1 MAKIQRSGYY
11 MHHSIKGYNKNGVFL
26 DSSYEYNAWHSRH
39 TEILN
44 SLQLTK
50 LDGQQND
57 FAETLEKFLNAA
69 RDSQK
74 DKIDTFKFPED
85 KKQEMYNLISEEVN
99 KKYNNAKFDD
109 NGNLISGGR
118 NSSITV
124 SQYRNK
130 PGYLDL
136 DAIKERLNK
145 MNDLAKNSQDF
156 LDSLQKKN
164 KNINTLNVK
173 LKELNNKIANMTKDS
188 GVVPIS
194 RKYGTFGFITQFN
207 DVIREYYGQVPKAL
221 IEGLHFEYF
230 VEETVKNFMD
240 QLNTEL
246 KKNTGIQVTGAINAG
261 GTSRNIDEHLVFSA
275 QGSDKITVDTKY
287 NMRSKVDS
295 YLTITVNGKP
305 KYLGLSEKS
314 ETFGQYGSWITLV
327 QGTPLYRLLMDTDQN
342 YQMHFA
348 NIAALGPKAKNA
360 RALVNDAGIIMLARA
375 IKGYDINKKLGDILI
390 VNDKVTGQIKVKL
403 VDKLLKDII
412 QKVEQN
418 GNFKNLVTIKVN
430 GKNILINSGMRFL
443 GKENRKIG
451 RKGNDIELAYQR
463 SKKVISGYLASR
475 AVVNLR
481 FLMN

>member
-1 MAKIQRSGYY
+1 MPKIQRSGYY
-11 MHHSIKGYNKNGVFL
+11 IHHSIKGYNKNGVFL

-44 SLQLTK
+44 SLKLTK
-50 LDGQQND
+50 LNGQEKN
-57 FAETLEKFLNAA
+57 FTEILEQFLNAA
-69 RDSQK
+69 RDNQK
-74 DKIDTFKFPED
+74 DKNDTFNFPED
-85 KKQEMYNLISEEVN
+85 EKQKMYNLISEEVN
-99 KKYNNAKFDD
+99 EKYDNIKFDD
-109 NGNLISGGR
+109 NGKLISGGR
-118 NSSITV
+118 DSSITV

-136 DAIKERLNK
+136 NAIRERLNK

-164 KNINTLNVK
+164 KNIDTLNVK

-194 RKYGTFGFITQFN
+194 RKYGTFGFITKFN

-246 KKNTGIQVTGAINAG
+246 KSTGVQITGAINAG
-261 GTSRNIDEHLVFSA
+261 GTSRNINEHLVFSA
-275 QGSDKITVDTKY
+275 QGSDKITIDTEY

-327 QGTPLYRLLMDTDQN
+327 SGTPLYRLLMDTDKN

-375 IKGYDINKKLGDILI
+375 IKGYDINKKLGDFLI
-390 VNDKVTGQIKVKL
+390 VNDKTTGQIKVKL
-403 VDKLLKDII
+403 VDELLQDVI

-418 GNFKNLVTIKVN
+418 GNFKNLVTINVN

>member
-1 MAKIQRSGYY
+1 MPKIQRSGYY

-44 SLQLTK
+44 SLKLTK
-50 LDGQQND
+50 LNGQEKN
-57 FAETLEKFLNAA
+57 FAEILEQFLNAA
-69 RDSQK
+69 RDNQK
-74 DKIDTFKFPED
+74 DKNDTFNFPED
-85 KKQEMYNLISEEVN
+85 EKQKMYNLISEEVN
-99 KKYNNAKFDD
+99 EKYNNVKFDD
-109 NGNLISGGR
+109 NGKLISGGR
-118 NSSITV
+118 DSSITV

-136 DAIKERLNK
+136 NAIRERLNK

-164 KNINTLNVK
+164 KNIDTLNVK

-194 RKYGTFGFITQFN
+194 RKYGTFGFITKFN

-246 KKNTGIQVTGAINAG
+246 KSTGVQITGAINAG
-261 GTSRNIDEHLVFSA
+261 GTSRNINEHLVFNA
-275 QGSDKITVDTKY
+275 QGSDKITIDTEY

-327 QGTPLYRLLMDTDQN
+327 SGTPLYRLLMDTDKN

-360 RALVNDAGIIMLARA
+360 KALVNDAGIIMLARA
-375 IKGYDINKKLGDILI
+375 IKGYNINEKLGDFLI
-390 VNDKVTGQIKVKL
+390 VNDKTTGQIKVKL
-403 VDKLLKDII
+403 VDELLQDVI

-418 GNFKNLVTIKVN
+418 GNFKNLVTINVN

-475 AVVNLR
+475 AIVNLR

>member
-11 MHHSIKGYNKNGVFL
+11 IHHSIKGYNRSGVFL
-26 DSSYEYNAWHSRH
+26 DGSYEYNAWHSRH
-39 TEILN
+39 NEILN

-50 LDGQQND
+50 LDGQEKV
-57 FAETLEKFLNAA
+57 FAKTLEQFLNAA

-74 DKIDTFKFPED
+74 EKIDTFKFLED
-85 KKQEMYNLISEEVN
+85 EKQKMYNLISEEVN
-99 KKYNNAKFDD
+99 EKYSNAKFDD
-109 NGNLISGGR
+109 NGNLISDGR
-118 NSSITV
+118 DSSITI

-130 PGYLDL
+130 PGYLNL

-145 MNDLAKNSQDF
+145 MNDLAKNSQNF

-164 KNINTLNVK
+164 KDIKTLNVK
-173 LKELNNKIANMTKDS
+173 LEELNNKIASMSKDS

-194 RKYGTFGFITQFN
+194 RKYGTFNFITKFN

-246 KKNTGIQVTGAINAG
+246 KSTGIQVTGAINAG

-275 QGSDKITVDTKY
+275 QGSDKVTIDTKY

-314 ETFGQYGSWITLV
+314 ETFGQYDSWITLV
-327 QGTPLYRLLMDTDQN
+327 SGTPLYRLLMDTDKN

-360 RALVNDAGIIMLARA
+360 KALVNDAGIIMLARA
-375 IKGYDINKKLGDILI
+375 IKGYDINKKLGDFLI
-390 VNDKVTGQIKVKL
+390 VNDKTTGQIKVKL
-403 VDKLLKDII
+403 VDELLQDVI
-412 QKVEQN
+412 QKIEQN
-418 GNFKNLVTIKVN
+418 GNFKNLVTINVN

-475 AVVNLR
+475 VVVNLR

>member
-1 MAKIQRSGYY
+1 MPKIQRSGYY
-11 MHHSIKGYNKNGVFL
+11 IHHSIKGYNKNGVFL

-44 SLQLTK
+44 SLKLTK
-50 LDGQQND
+50 LNGQEKN
-57 FAETLEKFLNAA
+57 FAETLEQFLNAA

-74 DKIDTFKFPED
+74 DKNGTFTFPED
-85 KKQEMYNLISEEVN
+85 EKQKMYNLISEEVN
-99 KKYNNAKFDD
+99 EKYNNAKFDD

-118 NSSITV
+118 DSSITV

-136 DAIKERLNK
+136 DAIRERLNK
-145 MNDLAKNSQDF
+145 MNDLAKNSQNF

-164 KNINTLNVK
+164 KSIDTLNVK

-261 GTSRNIDEHLVFSA
+261 GTSKNIDEHLSFNA
-275 QGSDKITVDTKY
+275 QGGGKVTVDTKY

-295 YLTITVNGKP
+295 YLTITVNGEP
-305 KYLGLSEKS
+305 KELGLSEKS

-375 IKGYDINKKLGDILI
+375 IKGYDINKKLGDFLI
-390 VNDKVTGQIKVKL
+390 VNDKTTGQIKVKL
-403 VDKLLKDII
+403 VDELLQDVI

-418 GNFKNLVTIKVN
+418 GNFKNLVTINVN

>member
-1 MAKIQRSGYY
+1 MPKIQRSGYY
-11 MHHSIKGYNKNGVFL
+11 IHHSIKGYNKNGVFL

-44 SLQLTK
+44 SLKLTK
-50 LDGQQND
+50 LNGQEKN
-57 FAETLEKFLNAA
+57 FAEILEQFLNAA
-69 RDSQK
+69 RDNQK
-74 DKIDTFKFPED
+74 DKNDTFNFPED
-85 KKQEMYNLISEEVN
+85 EKQKMYNLISEEVN
-99 KKYNNAKFDD
+99 EKYDNVKFDD
-109 NGNLISGGR
+109 NGKLISGGR
-118 NSSITV
+118 DSSITV

-136 DAIKERLNK
+136 NAIRERLNK

-164 KNINTLNVK
+164 KNIDTLNVK

-194 RKYGTFGFITQFN
+194 RKYGTFGFITKFN

-246 KKNTGIQVTGAINAG
+246 KSTGVQITGAINAG
-261 GTSRNIDEHLVFSA
+261 GTSRNINEHLVFSA
-275 QGSDKITVDTKY
+275 QGSDKITIDTEY

-305 KYLGLSEKS
+305 KYLGLLEKS

-327 QGTPLYRLLMDTDQN
+327 SGTPLYRLLMDTDKN

-375 IKGYDINKKLGDILI
+375 IKGYDINKKLGDFLI
-390 VNDKVTGQIKVKL
+390 VNDKTTGQIKVKL
-403 VDKLLKDII
+403 VDELLQDVI

-418 GNFKNLVTIKVN
+418 GNFKNLVTINVN

-463 SKKVISGYLASR
+463 SKKVISGYLASS
-475 AVVNLR
+475 AVVKLR

>member
-11 MHHSIKGYNKNGVFL
+11 IHHSIKGYNKNGVFL

-44 SLQLTK
+44 SLKLTK
-50 LDGQQND
+50 LNGQEKD
-57 FAETLEKFLNAA
+57 FAKTLEQFLNAA

-74 DKIDTFKFPED
+74 DKNDTFTFPED
-85 KKQEMYNLISEEVN
+85 EKQKMYNLISEEVN
-99 KKYNNAKFDD
+99 EKYNNVKFDD
-109 NGNLISGGR
+109 NGNLISGGS
-118 NSSITV
+118 NSSISV

-136 DAIKERLNK
+136 DAIRERLNK

-164 KNINTLNVK
+164 KNIDTLNIK
-173 LKELNNKIANMTKDS
+173 LKELNNKIANMTKNS

-246 KKNTGIQVTGAINAG
+246 KSTGVQVTGAINAG
-261 GTSRNIDEHLVFSA
+261 GTSRNINEHLVFSA
-275 QGSDKITVDTKY
+275 QGSDKITIDTEY

-327 QGTPLYRLLMDTDQN
+327 SGTPLYRLLMDTDKN
-342 YQMHFA
+342 YQMHFT
-348 NIAALGPKAKNA
+348 NIAALGPKAKNT

-375 IKGYDINKKLGDILI
+375 IKGYDINKKLGDFLI
-390 VNDKVTGQIKVKL
+390 VNDKTTGQIKVKL
-403 VDKLLKDII
+403 VDELLQDVI

-418 GNFKNLVTIKVN
+418 GNFRNLVTINVN

>member
-11 MHHSIKGYNKNGVFL
+11 IHHSIKGYNKNGVFL

-44 SLQLTK
+44 SLKLTK
-50 LDGQQND
+50 LNGQEKD
-57 FAETLEKFLNAA
+57 FAKTLEQFLNAA

-74 DKIDTFKFPED
+74 DKNDTFNFPED
-85 KKQEMYNLISEEVN
+85 EKQKMYNLISEEVN
-99 KKYNNAKFDD
+99 EKYNNVKFDD
-109 NGNLISGGR
+109 NGNLISGGS

-136 DAIKERLNK
+136 DAIRERLNK

-164 KNINTLNVK
+164 KNIDTLNVK
-173 LKELNNKIANMTKDS
+173 LKELNNKIANMTKNS

-246 KKNTGIQVTGAINAG
+246 KSTGVQVTGAINAG
-261 GTSRNIDEHLVFSA
+261 GTSRNINEHLVFSA
-275 QGSDKITVDTKY
+275 QGSDKITIDTEY

-327 QGTPLYRLLMDTDQN
+327 SGTPLYRLLMDTDKN
-342 YQMHFA
+342 YQMHFT

-360 RALVNDAGIIMLARA
+360 RALVNDAEIIMLARA
-375 IKGYDINKKLGDILI
+375 IKGYDINKKLGDFLI
-390 VNDKVTGQIKVKL
+390 VNDKTTGQIKVKL
-403 VDKLLKDII
+403 VDELLQDVI

-418 GNFKNLVTIKVN
+418 GNFKNLVTINVN
-430 GKNILINSGMRFL
+430 GKNILINSSMRFL

>member
-11 MHHSIKGYNKNGVFL
+11 IHHSIKGYNRNGVFL

-50 LDGQQND
+50 LNGQEKG
-57 FAETLEKFLNAA
+57 FAETLEQFLNAA

-74 DKIDTFKFPED
+74 EKIDTFKFPED
-85 KKQEMYNLISEEVN
+85 EKQKMYNLISEEVSE
-99 KKYNNAKFDD
+99 KYNNVKFDD

-118 NSSITV
+118 DSSITV

-136 DAIKERLNK
+136 DAIRERLNK

-164 KNINTLNVK
+164 KDIKTLNAK
-173 LKELNNKIANMTKDS
+173 LNELNNKIANMTKDS
-188 GVVPIS
+188 GVVPIN
-194 RKYGTFGFITQFN
+194 RKYGTFGFITKFN
-207 DVIREYYGQVPKAL
+207 DVIREYYGQIPKAL

-246 KKNTGIQVTGAINAG
+246 KSTGVQVTGAINAG
-261 GTSRNIDEHLVFSA
+261 GTSRNINEHLVFSA
-275 QGSDKITVDTKY
+275 QGSDKITIDTEY

-327 QGTPLYRLLMDTDQN
+327 QGTPLYRLLMDTDKN

-375 IKGYDINKKLGDILI
+375 IKGYDINKKLGDFLI
-390 VNDKVTGQIKVKL
+390 VNDKTTGQIKVKL
-403 VDKLLKDII
+403 VDELLQDVI

-418 GNFKNLVTIKVN
+418 GNFKNLVTINVN

-481 FLMN
+481 FLMS